1 MLFQGKFQA
10 ETEVHKDTLET
21 DGKTSL
27 RKEETER
34 RLIVQLNMVIVQL
47 NNNTKSK
54 LKTKEMEM
62 RKETKENGR
71 QRIEINHIE
80 QHKR

>member
-1 MLFQGKFQA
+1 MFFQGKFQA

-27 RKEETER
+27 CKEETER
-34 RLIVQLNMVIVQL
+34 RLIVQLVTVQLNMVIVQL

-54 LKTKEMEM
+54 MKTK
-62 RKETKENGR
+62 
-71 QRIEINHIE
+71 
-80 QHKR
+80 

>member
-1 MLFQGKFQA
+1 MLFQGKFQV

-27 RKEETER
+27 WKEETEW
-34 RLIVQLNMVIVQL
+34 RLTVQLNMVIVQL

-54 LKTKEMEM
+54 MKTKLMEM
-62 RKETKENGR
+62 SKETQENRR
-71 QRIEINHIE
+71 QSNRN
-80 QHKR
+80 

>member
-1 MLFQGKFQA
+1 MLSQGKFQA

-34 RLIVQLNMVIVQL
+34 RLIVQLVTVQLKMVIVRL

-54 LKTKEMEM
+54 MKTE
-62 RKETKENGR
+62 
-71 QRIEINHIE
+71 
-80 QHKR
+80 

>member
-47 NNNTKSK
+47 NNNTKFK
-54 LKTKEMEM
+54 MKTK
-62 RKETKENGR
+62 
-71 QRIEINHIE
+71 
-80 QHKR
+80 